1 MAILKKLSML
11 GGCLHMKKRKWTLQ
25 EQSHFLKRTGE
36 LLSRGYPLSEAIE
49 SLSFQLPHK
58 KKAEVSQCLSDLKE
72 GYPFYQI
79 LANLNFNQ
87 NLIGYVYFAE
97 QHGGLANAFQDGS
110 EMMLKRNSD
119 FEKLKK
125 ILFYPVFLILITGIL
140 FVFVEKLIL
149 PRFSSLFI
157 SMKLKP
163 NFFTQIIYVFGDTMP
178 FIFAS
183 LGMLCAIILG
193 YYFFRFRNFSQI
205 KRKKLLASL
214 PLVGSFIKLFYTHY
228 FSVQLSYLLAGGLSV
243 HEALRLFE
251 KNFKQPLYKELGEE
265 IKKNLRKGERLEDII
280 AIFPFFEKEFSH
292 IIRHGQKN
300 GKLDQEL
307 FFFSRH
313 CLNLLEE
320 RTEKLL
326 KTVQPCLYMFIGFL
340 IVAMYLAV
348 LLPMFHLLEGI

>member
-1 MAILKKLSML
+1 
-11 GGCLHMKKRKWTLQ
+11 MKKHKWTLQ
-25 EQSHFLKRTGE
+25 EQSHFLKRIGE

-58 KKAEVSQCLSDLKE
+58 MKAEISQCLADLKE

-79 LANLNFNQ
+79 LSNLNFNQ

-97 QHGGLANAFQDGS
+97 QHGGLAHAFQDGS

-125 ILFYPVFLILITGIL
+125 LLVYPVFLILITVIL

-163 NFFTQIIYVFGDTMP
+163 NFFTKIIYVFGDIMP
-178 FIFAS
+178 FILAGVGV
-183 LGMLCAIILG
+183 LTTVILC
-193 YYFFRFRNFSQI
+193 YYFFKFRNYSQI
-205 KRKKLLASL
+205 SQKKLLVSI
-214 PLVGSFIKLFYTHY
+214 PLAGSFFKLFYTHF
-228 FSVQLSYLLAGGLSV
+228 FSAQLSYLLAGGLSV

-251 KNFKQPLYKELGEE
+251 KNNTQPLYQELGEE
-265 IKKNLRKGERLEDII
+265 MKGNLRKGERLEEII
-280 AIFPFFEKEFSH
+280 AIFPFFETELTH

-307 FFFSRH
+307 YFFSRH

-320 RTEKLL
+320 RTEKLM
-326 KTVQPCLYMFIGFL
+326 KTVQPCLYLFIGFL
-340 IVAMYLAV
+340 IVSMYLAV
-348 LLPMFHLLEGI
+348 LLPMFHLLEGF